1 MRNCSARVSPLSGLK
16 RKSDFGAVR
25 SVDDPGCVKT
35 RWAKDAQNC
44 FLNCLLPKE
53 VASTID
59 SHIDEIE
66 MEVLH
71 ASWTSEFSHSLD
83 PLQTS
88 IDLDQKEHAALCFQ
102 CNYDCWTGSEFI
114 GMQSSGD
121 RNATLYAKRK
131 HRAVVS

>member
-1 MRNCSARVSPLSGLK
+1 MQK
-16 RKSDFGAVR
+16 RA
-25 SVDDPGCVKT
+25 C
-35 RWAKDAQNC
+35 AKNAQNC

-83 PLQTS
+83 PSQYA
-88 IDLDQKEHAALCFQ
+88 DLAFDGLA
-102 CNYDCWTGSEFI
+102 I
-114 GMQSSGD
+114 GFV
-121 RNATLYAKRK
+121 N
-131 HRAVVS
+131 HR

>member
-1 MRNCSARVSPLSGLK
+1 MSELSPLSDVE
-16 RKSDFGAVR
+16 RKLDFGVVR

-35 RWAKDAQNC
+35 RLGEGCAELFSQLSSSA
-44 FLNCLLPKE
+44 E

-83 PLQTS
+83 PQRT
-88 IDLDQKEHAALCFQ
+88 
-102 CNYDCWTGSEFI
+102 
-114 GMQSSGD
+114 
-121 RNATLYAKRK
+121 
-131 HRAVVS
+131 